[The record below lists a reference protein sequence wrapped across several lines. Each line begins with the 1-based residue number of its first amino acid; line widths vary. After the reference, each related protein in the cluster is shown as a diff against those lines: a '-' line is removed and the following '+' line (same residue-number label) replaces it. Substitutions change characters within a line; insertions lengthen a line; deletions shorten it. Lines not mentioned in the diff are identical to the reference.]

1 MQEMS
6 VIDII
11 ILIIVG
17 IGAVMGLIRG
27 FIRQIAAILG
37 FIVGLMAAKSLYASL
52 AEYLHPYVT
61 HSLTVAQVIAFVAI
75 WMAVPLLFA
84 LLGSLLTR
92 GFSAIALGGLNRLLG
107 FLFGGLKYFL
117 LMSLCVGVFE
127 YVDSNNKLISETNK
141 RASVLYYPMNNL
153 TSFFLP
159 VAKQAYNYI
168 ITE

>member
-1 MQEMS
+1 MS
-6 VIDII
+6 VIDAV

-17 IGAVMGLIRG
+17 IGAMVGLIRG

-37 FIVGLMAAKSLYASL
+37 FIVGLIAAKTLYMSL
-52 AEYLHPYVT
+52 AEYLYPYVT
-61 HSLTVAQVIAFVAI
+61 HSLTAAQIIAFIAI
-75 WMAVPLLFA
+75 WIAVPLLFA
-84 LLGSLLTR
+84 LVGSLLTK

-107 FLFGGLKYFL
+107 FLLGGLKYFL
-117 LMSLCVGVFE
+117 LMSLFIGVFE
-127 YVDSNNKLISETNK
+127 YIDSNNKLISETNK

-153 TSFFLP
+153 TGLFLP